1 MGYKM
6 DVVFKA
12 VVIGITGT
20 ILALIIKKTNPEIS
34 AGLALC
40 VCTVIAVLAVRLFSQ
55 VKEVALL
62 ADFGQSFSSAYIAP
76 VFKCVGIGIC
86 ARLGADICKDS
97 GQTSVASSV
106 ELCGAVCALY
116 VSLPLIKTL
125 LRMIG
130 EFT

>member
-1 MGYKM
+1 M
-6 DVVFKA
+6 DVVIKA

-20 ILALIIKKTNPEIS
+20 ILGLILKRSNPEIS
-34 AGLALC
+34 TGLAVC
-40 VCTVIAVLAVRLFSQ
+40 VCSVIAVLAIRLFSQ
-55 VKEVALL
+55 VKEVAEL
-62 ADFGQSFSSAYIAP
+62 ADFGKSFSSAYIAP

-86 ARLGADICKDS
+86 ARLGADICKDA
-97 GQTSVASSV
+97 GQSSVASSV
-106 ELCGAVCALY
+106 ELCGAICALY